1 MPTRWLCVVALA
13 LDARSVLLSIKEPAD
28 GACVLSTSAAVA
40 EVFVEDG
47 EDGAVVAS
55 VFASSRICFEVVE
68 RATGRSGVACG
79 AVGSGEAALE
89 YFGAGAHDVAAFAV
103 DAGGAPVAEAR
114 AAHAVAVADDAW
126 RCGGGDAFPLSAA
139 TRGAVERA
147 AAARGPGVL
156 AVAWPRPGDVV
167 RSGTLVAGLA
177 VAYANRTLG
186 RVTGTLC
193 LAAALLGGAG
203 ELRSCADLEDA
214 EHVELRVPEAWT
226 AGGPARLGLGFALRG
241 ADGARFEAPPLDVVV
256 DAREEAPPPL
266 SGDVFGE
273 LAGWELAAA
282 ALDARPALL
291 PSLDAV
297 LVVCRYDEDL
307 SWLRFQRFPAL
318 VYEKRADRAA
328 AAGRHG
334 VPRNTANEAS
344 AFLKFIVDYYDALP
358 RAMVFLHG
366 HRYAYH
372 MEDVLGL
379 LADLDVASFDYC
391 NLNFAVWGTH
401 EDPERRLLYNDT
413 HRPWLEA
420 HLGPLPPLLFDRCCA
435 QFLVTRDRV
444 RARPRAFYE
453 AALAHAYYDVEPLP
467 EGDKEANRQI
477 GLLFEWLWHH
487 IFGEPPVDPD
497 VADIVP
503 DIEETDIVYLSGDRR
518 RPRCAPRPGRPRA

>member
-1 MPTRWLCVVALA
+1 M
-13 LDARSVLLSIKEPAD
+13 
-28 GACVLSTSAAVA
+28 
-40 EVFVEDG
+40 
-47 EDGAVVAS
+47 
-55 VFASSRICFEVVE
+55 
-68 RATGRSGVACG
+68 
-79 AVGSGEAALE
+79 
-89 YFGAGAHDVAAFAV
+89 
-103 DAGGAPVAEAR
+103 
-114 AAHAVAVADDAW
+114 
-126 RCGGGDAFPLSAA
+126 
-139 TRGAVERA
+139 
-147 AAARGPGVL
+147 
-156 AVAWPRPGDVV
+156 
-167 RSGTLVAGLA
+167 
-177 VAYANRTLG
+177 
-186 RVTGTLC
+186 
-193 LAAALLGGAG
+193 
-203 ELRSCADLEDA
+203 
-214 EHVELRVPEAWT
+214 
-226 AGGPARLGLGFALRG
+226 
-241 ADGARFEAPPLDVVV
+241 
-256 DAREEAPPPL
+256 
-266 SGDVFGE
+266 
-273 LAGWELAAA
+273 
-282 ALDARPALL
+282 
-291 PSLDAV
+291 
-297 LVVCRYDEDL
+297 
-307 SWLRFQRFPAL
+307 
-318 VYEKRADRAA
+318 
-328 AAGRHG
+328 
-334 VPRNTANEAS
+334 PRNTANEAS

-401 EDPERRLLYNDT
+401 EDPERRLLYDDT